1 MTQFTSQSASQS
13 LHATWVICVDTAM
26 SRRALMKTTLLEKAI
41 TVLIALILT
50 FILFSDDDLASPRD
64 TTMAALQHPRR

>member
-1 MTQFTSQSASQS
+1 
-13 LHATWVICVDTAM
+13 M
-26 SRRALMKTTLLEKAI
+26 SHRALMKTTLLEKAI

-64 TTMAALQHPRR
+64 TTMAGLQHTRR